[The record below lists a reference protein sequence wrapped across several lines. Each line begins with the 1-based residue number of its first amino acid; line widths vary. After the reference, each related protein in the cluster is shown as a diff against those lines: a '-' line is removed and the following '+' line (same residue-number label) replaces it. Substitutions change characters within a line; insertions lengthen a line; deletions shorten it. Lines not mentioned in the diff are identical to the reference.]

1 MALVAGYGSDT
12 SDSEEDNPFDAP
24 VSRQMTEPEADS
36 DSDSDEN
43 SEEEN
48 EVETSAPDLR
58 QEAPP
63 QSLLPSPADIFS
75 EVKGPPKFLTPDATK
90 PIAVVQREVPKPRP
104 WEEQEPTHEEA
115 VVTMAEH
122 ATKAAAS
129 GASVSRKAVRYT
141 QRSEETTKAPAVDP
155 LALAML
161 GAQAN
166 RSVKPENLVEKPPEK
181 LKRSVVLGTGEKGEV
196 KEREKKKRMLAQ
208 NGRDAVTWKS
218 EEEMI
223 LRQQFD
229 C

>member
-48 EVETSAPDLR
+48 E
-58 QEAPP
+58 
-63 QSLLPSPADIFS
+63 
-75 EVKGPPKFLTPDATK
+75 
-90 PIAVVQREVPKPRP
+90 
-104 WEEQEPTHEEA
+104 
-115 VVTMAEH
+115 
-122 ATKAAAS
+122 
-129 GASVSRKAVRYT
+129 
-141 QRSEETTKAPAVDP
+141 
-155 LALAML
+155 
-161 GAQAN
+161 AN